1 LVDPFFILLRSLG
14 SGFFLKD
21 EEIPETRRIHPFE
34 ELLTDVPLK
43 DIGRE

>member
-21 EEIPETRRIHPFE
+21 EEIPETRPGGSV
-34 ELLTDVPLK
+34 LVTAT
-43 DIGRE
+43 